1 MKKYILLAIT
11 IFALAAFPV
20 CSAGRD
26 RAKEKPEKLIR
37 EFRGNDGFHSIGLG
51 IVGTGLAKGIL
62 KIVLAADADE
72 EALKVCDCFN
82 KITSVKVV
90 VYEEC
95 EDRVKEDFNIRM
107 GRMLDRYELL
117 MEIKDNDTHAKVFS
131 SSGAYYMFLPS
142 EYVMIRFT
150 GRIDT
155 EALMKIAVKNM

>member
-1 MKKYILLAIT
+1 MKRYITLLVT
-11 IFALAAFPV
+11 LMALISFPASSLGKD
-20 CSAGRD
+20 SASG
-26 RAKEKPEKLIR
+26 KPDKLIR